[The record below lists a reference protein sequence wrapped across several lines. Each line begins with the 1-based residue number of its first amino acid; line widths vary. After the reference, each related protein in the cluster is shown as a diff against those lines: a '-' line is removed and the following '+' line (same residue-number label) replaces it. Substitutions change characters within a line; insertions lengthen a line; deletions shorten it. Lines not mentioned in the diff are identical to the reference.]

1 MKIGRKS
8 VRCANF
14 FLNNSTDKEKEKEEF
29 FNSQIL
35 DKTKQL
41 EYFNS
46 IITTKKTLWQ
56 KLQILSMLQCFSLER
71 TRQSIALSQKK
82 A

>member
-8 VRCANF
+8 VRRTNF
-14 FLNNSTDKEKEKEEF
+14 FLNNSTDKGKEKEEF
-29 FNSQIL
+29 FNSQVL

-46 IITTKKTLWQ
+46 IITTKKHYG
-56 KLQILSMLQCFSLER
+56 KSSRF
-71 TRQSIALSQKK
+71 
-82 A
+82 

>member
-8 VRCANF
+8 IRRANF
-14 FLNNSTDKEKEKEEF
+14 FLNNSTDKGKEKEEF

-46 IITTKKTLWQ
+46 IITTKKHYG
-56 KLQILSMLQCFSLER
+56 KDSRF
-71 TRQSIALSQKK
+71 
-82 A
+82 

>member
-14 FLNNSTDKEKEKEEF
+14 FLNNSTDKGKEKEEF

-35 DKTKQL
+35 DKTNQL

-46 IITTKKTLWQ
+46 IITTKKHYG
-56 KLQILSMLQCFSLER
+56 KSSRF
-71 TRQSIALSQKK
+71 
-82 A
+82 

>member
-14 FLNNSTDKEKEKEEF
+14 FLNNSTDKGKEKF

-46 IITTKKTLWQ
+46 IITTKKHYG
-56 KLQILSMLQCFSLER
+56 KSSRF
-71 TRQSIALSQKK
+71 
-82 A
+82 

>member
-14 FLNNSTDKEKEKEEF
+14 FLNNSTDKGKEKEEF

-35 DKTKQL
+35 DKNKNIL
-41 EYFNS
+41 NKKYF
-46 IITTKKTLWQ
+46 
-56 KLQILSMLQCFSLER
+56 
-71 TRQSIALSQKK
+71 
-82 A
+82 

>member
-8 VRCANF
+8 VRRTNF
-14 FLNNSTDKEKEKEEF
+14 FLNNSTDKGKEKEEF

-35 DKTKQL
+35 DKTKKL

-46 IITTKKTLWQ
+46 IITTKKHYG
-56 KLQILSMLQCFSLER
+56 KSSRF
-71 TRQSIALSQKK
+71 
-82 A
+82 

>member
-14 FLNNSTDKEKEKEEF
+14 FLYYSTDKGKEEEEF

-46 IITTKKTLWQ
+46 IITTKKHYG
-56 KLQILSMLQCFSLER
+56 KSSRF
-71 TRQSIALSQKK
+71 
-82 A
+82 

>member
-1 MKIGRKS
+1 MKICRKS

-14 FLNNSTDKEKEKEEF
+14 FLNNSTDKGKEKEEF

-46 IITTKKTLWQ
+46 IITTKKHYG
-56 KLQILSMLQCFSLER
+56 KSSRF
-71 TRQSIALSQKK
+71 
-82 A
+82 

>member
-14 FLNNSTDKEKEKEEF
+14 FLNNLTDKGKEKEEF

-35 DKTKQL
+35 DKTK
-41 EYFNS
+41 
-46 IITTKKTLWQ
+46 
-56 KLQILSMLQCFSLER
+56 
-71 TRQSIALSQKK
+71 
-82 A
+82 

>member
-14 FLNNSTDKEKEKEEF
+14 FLYNSTDKGKEKEEF

-46 IITTKKTLWQ
+46 IITTKKHYG
-56 KLQILSMLQCFSLER
+56 KNSRF
-71 TRQSIALSQKK
+71 
-82 A
+82 

>member
-8 VRCANF
+8 VHCANF
-14 FLNNSTDKEKEKEEF
+14 FLNNSTDKGKEKEEF

-46 IITTKKTLWQ
+46 IITTKKHYG
-56 KLQILSMLQCFSLER
+56 KSSRF
-71 TRQSIALSQKK
+71 
-82 A
+82 

>member
-35 DKTKQL
+35 DKKNNLNISTV
-41 EYFNS
+41 
-46 IITTKKTLWQ
+46 
-56 KLQILSMLQCFSLER
+56 
-71 TRQSIALSQKK
+71 
-82 A
+82 

>member
-14 FLNNSTDKEKEKEEF
+14 LLNNSTDKEKEKEKF

-46 IITTKKTLWQ
+46 IITTKKHYG
-56 KLQILSMLQCFSLER
+56 KSSRF
-71 TRQSIALSQKK
+71 
-82 A
+82 

>member
-14 FLNNSTDKEKEKEEF
+14 FLYYSTDKGKEEEEEF

-46 IITTKKTLWQ
+46 IITTKKHYG
-56 KLQILSMLQCFSLER
+56 KSSRF
-71 TRQSIALSQKK
+71 
-82 A
+82 

>member
-1 MKIGRKS
+1 MKIDRKS

-14 FLNNSTDKEKEKEEF
+14 FLNNSTDKGKEKEEF

-46 IITTKKTLWQ
+46 IITTKKHYG
-56 KLQILSMLQCFSLER
+56 KNSRF
-71 TRQSIALSQKK
+71 
-82 A
+82 

>member
-14 FLNNSTDKEKEKEEF
+14 FLYNSTDTGKEKEEF

-46 IITTKKTLWQ
+46 IITTKKHYG
-56 KLQILSMLQCFSLER
+56 KSSRF
-71 TRQSIALSQKK
+71 
-82 A
+82 

>member
-8 VRCANF
+8 VRRTNF
-14 FLNNSTDKEKEKEEF
+14 FLNNSTDKGKEKEEF

-46 IITTKKTLWQ
+46 IITTKKHYG
-56 KLQILSMLQCFSLER
+56 KSSRF
-71 TRQSIALSQKK
+71 
-82 A
+82 

>member
-8 VRCANF
+8 VRRANF
-14 FLNNSTDKEKEKEEF
+14 FLNNSTDKGKEKEEF

-46 IITTKKTLWQ
+46 IITTKKHYG
-56 KLQILSMLQCFSLER
+56 KNSRF
-71 TRQSIALSQKK
+71 
-82 A
+82 

>member
-8 VRCANF
+8 VRCVNF
-14 FLNNSTDKEKEKEEF
+14 FLNNSTDKGKEKEEF

-46 IITTKKTLWQ
+46 IITTKKHYG
-56 KLQILSMLQCFSLER
+56 KSSRF
-71 TRQSIALSQKK
+71 
-82 A
+82 

>member
-1 MKIGRKS
+1 MKIGGKS

-14 FLNNSTDKEKEKEEF
+14 FLNNSTDKGKEKEEF

-46 IITTKKTLWQ
+46 IITTKKHYG
-56 KLQILSMLQCFSLER
+56 KSSRF
-71 TRQSIALSQKK
+71 
-82 A
+82 

>member
-14 FLNNSTDKEKEKEEF
+14 FLNNSTDKGKEKF

-46 IITTKKTLWQ
+46 IITTKKHYG
-56 KLQILSMLQCFSLER
+56 KNSRF
-71 TRQSIALSQKK
+71 
-82 A
+82 

>member
-8 VRCANF
+8 VRRTNF
-14 FLNNSTDKEKEKEEF
+14 FLNNSTDKGKEKEGF

-35 DKTKQL
+35 DKTKKL

-46 IITTKKTLWQ
+46 ITTTKKHYG
-56 KLQILSMLQCFSLER
+56 KSSRF
-71 TRQSIALSQKK
+71 
-82 A
+82 

>member
-1 MKIGRKS
+1 MKIGWKS

-14 FLNNSTDKEKEKEEF
+14 FLNNSTDKGKEKEKF

-46 IITTKKTLWQ
+46 IITTKKHYG
-56 KLQILSMLQCFSLER
+56 KSSRF
-71 TRQSIALSQKK
+71 
-82 A
+82 

>member
-8 VRCANF
+8 VRFANF
-14 FLNNSTDKEKEKEEF
+14 FLNNSTDKGKEKF

-46 IITTKKTLWQ
+46 IITTKKHYG
-56 KLQILSMLQCFSLER
+56 KSSRF
-71 TRQSIALSQKK
+71 
-82 A
+82 

>member
-1 MKIGRKS
+1 MKIGRKY
-8 VRCANF
+8 VRCVNF
-14 FLNNSTDKEKEKEEF
+14 FLNNSTDKGKEKEEF

-46 IITTKKTLWQ
+46 IITTKKHYG
-56 KLQILSMLQCFSLER
+56 KSSRF
-71 TRQSIALSQKK
+71 
-82 A
+82 

>member
-8 VRCANF
+8 VRCTNF
-14 FLNNSTDKEKEKEEF
+14 FLNNSTDKGKEKEEF

-46 IITTKKTLWQ
+46 IITTKKHYG
-56 KLQILSMLQCFSLER
+56 KSSRF
-71 TRQSIALSQKK
+71 
-82 A
+82 

>member
-8 VRCANF
+8 VRRANF
-14 FLNNSTDKEKEKEEF
+14 FLNNSTDKGKEKF

-46 IITTKKTLWQ
+46 IITTKKHYG
-56 KLQILSMLQCFSLER
+56 KSSRF
-71 TRQSIALSQKK
+71 
-82 A
+82 

>member
-8 VRCANF
+8 VRRASF
-14 FLNNSTDKEKEKEEF
+14 FLNNSTDKGKEKF

-46 IITTKKTLWQ
+46 IITTKKHYG
-56 KLQILSMLQCFSLER
+56 KSSRF
-71 TRQSIALSQKK
+71 
-82 A
+82 

>member
-8 VRCANF
+8 VRRTNF
-14 FLNNSTDKEKEKEEF
+14 FLNNSTDKGKEKEEF

-46 IITTKKTLWQ
+46 ITTTKKHYG
-56 KLQILSMLQCFSLER
+56 KSSRF
-71 TRQSIALSQKK
+71 
-82 A
+82 

>member
-1 MKIGRKS
+1 MKIDRKS
-8 VRCANF
+8 VRCASF
-14 FLNNSTDKEKEKEEF
+14 FLNNSTDKGKEKEEF

-46 IITTKKTLWQ
+46 IITTKKHYG
-56 KLQILSMLQCFSLER
+56 KSSRF
-71 TRQSIALSQKK
+71 
-82 A
+82 